1 MTRVPA
7 RWRVGAVYVLVV
19 VAVATYGFTADSTA
33 AILLAGAMA
42 MPTSIPAV
50 IAFYVVY
57 GLLAQVPGA
66 NPDTS
71 SGSASTST
79 GDAATWFVLVTD
91 VVGILALTVAAVLN
105 VALVVTLTRPRRAP
119 SG

>member
-1 MTRVPA
+1 M
-7 RWRVGAVYVLVV
+7 
-19 VAVATYGFTADSTA
+19 
-33 AILLAGAMA
+33 
-42 MPTSIPAV
+42 
-50 IAFYVVY
+50 
-57 GLLAQVPGA
+57 
-66 NPDTS
+66 
-71 SGSASTST
+71 TST